1 MASRD
6 TNQEIENLIRA
17 GNLTKEQ
24 IALLKKLQAE
34 NRKTI
39 KATEETTEAFGE
51 MQEGLDNVG
60 ENFGL
65 RLGSMFQKIQVEV
78 EQTTRDISTM
88 FSDLETSAPEIA
100 ANISAEFNDSFR
112 SALPDPKDIQAQINL
127 NSLISEFK
135 SSFPEMG
142 NEMQKAFKTG
152 DIATFYRK
160 FGDEG
165 MKNLQNFMKDK
176 KGFGGMKDW
185 LKPGGQ
191 GEKSAINFRQQLESF
206 EPAAQKTTKVIFNW
220 GSLFKQI
227 GSNLLNYMNLRSI
240 IDHIME
246 FDNKLSNIK
255 REFGVPVQGFA
266 KADAAMQGMVKKGTQ
281 FGLTMDQSFGLVKNL
296 AEEARTNN
304 IQNVAETA
312 KALAAIPQATGIAVE
327 TVGDIAGKMMFFGA
341 NAERAKHA
349 FTSIQQSAN
358 RFGVNVT
365 KVGKVFADV
374 FPKYARMGFKG
385 GEESLAKMAAKAE
398 KMGMDLGKTLD
409 MSDKFLDLNTALEAS
424 ADLSLLG
431 GAASQVSFTDLMRAA
446 EEGGDALIDITGRM
460 TSDIGKIG
468 SDGLIKFTGMDRRRL
483 KGIAEATGQDVEQL
497 TNQLTSKLQDQAKKA
512 ALPPGVFNSLSDEEK
527 DFLMSKM
534 VNKGGKWK
542 FEGLN
547 GIQDLKGIG
556 RNSIQAQMN
565 AGKTEALNAE
575 KRAKATQSFQE
586 TMTAFIQGLHNEMLA
601 FRPILDQMK
610 KIFGILQRGL
620 DGFQKFI
627 GNIFGAKAAVWAK
640 PMLLLTTVLMLTFGP
655 AAMAR
660 FFGGLFRA
668 FTAPV
673 KMLSGLGSKLSS
685 AFKGGAGKKAAESL
699 VPSSKMATPTSVPG
713 KQTGMGGFT
722 RSLPNPAQIL
732 AVAAAIVALG
742 LALLM
747 IGKGIQLAA
756 NGFANLVRAFNE
768 SRNAGMALAA
778 IGVVMGGFVAMLY
791 LMVGAVAALAA
802 AGTAGA
808 VGLLALGASLLMVGG
823 GIYFAAKGFSMLVTS
838 FMQLGKY
845 SGSLFR
851 AAAGMVTIGGALLL
865 ISPALLVFG
874 AASLIAVPGMIAFGY
889 LLRGLAAAKGIN
901 PKIISQ
907 VGDSMGS
914 IAWGLVKLG
923 LAAGP
928 AVLAMVSATSLMVV
942 AVALKNISAVDVKKI
957 SQFGQSLGAISGTM
971 IKGLIKLGA
980 IAPYAVL
987 AMVSAGSIWAISQAL
1002 SRIKVINLKSLQNFG
1017 ESMGLVSEK
1026 MMWGLIKLG
1035 AISPFVV
1042 LGIVSAGGIWA
1053 ISKAL
1058 GSISIVDTKKIEA
1071 FGMSLGAVSAAMI
1084 FGLIKLGAISPFVAL
1099 GVVSA
1104 GGINLISRLLKNIPL
1119 INTKTLS
1126 ANASAL
1132 SSASGTY
1139 AKAFIKLIP
1148 VAALTPLAL
1157 LAAGGIW
1164 GVTKMLKAVPSLNE
1178 KSLKQAA
1185 SVVSSIAWPFVKSF
1199 FKLQAVGALTPLALL
1214 AAVGILGVT
1223 KALSVVPKLNP
1234 AFLILTATVL
1244 NQVSGPFGKALF
1256 KLGLLGVFAPTALVA
1271 AASILGITVILNKI
1285 TPLKAPVLMMAAAT
1299 LAVVSGPFAKGLL
1312 KLGLAGFFAPL
1323 AMIASIGILAITKIL
1338 NKITPLKAGVLIG
1351 AANVISIIAG
1361 PLAKGLFKLG
1371 LVSVLTGPAVIAAYG
1386 LLSITKSLSKVSPVS
1401 PLKLMTA
1408 AQSISMSSGIF
1419 SKGLLKLGLLS
1430 MLTGSAVKAAS
1441 GIMMVTKLLSKI
1453 APLNPVTLKI
1463 TSMVLT
1469 NVSEPFAK
1477 SLKKLGSLAIFTGPA
1492 VVAALGIMMVTRLL
1506 SRVAPLNPVTLI
1518 MTSSI
1523 LSKVSFPF
1531 SKSLAKLGS
1540 LAIFTGP
1547 AILAAIGILSVT
1559 RILKSVPMLDPI
1571 TLIMTSSILS
1581 RVSWPFSKS
1590 LAKLGSLAIFTVP
1603 AIVAA
1608 AGILAVTKILKSVPL
1623 LNPVFLIMT
1632 SKVLSIIS
1640 FPFAKSMAKIAT
1652 VSVFVAPA
1660 VVAAAGILV
1669 VTKTLKSVPFLN
1681 PAVLL
1686 ITASVLSKIAWPFTT
1701 SLGLLAPAAVAVV
1714 PAMAAALG
1722 ILGVTQTLK
1731 NIPFLNPATLLT
1743 TASVLSKIAWPF
1755 TVSMGKLAPT
1765 VATAGPAYLAAK
1777 GILEVT
1783 KALFGVPALDSAKL
1797 LNASSVLSKI
1807 AKPFFWSLGKLGASI
1822 LQVAPAIGVAAGIN
1836 QISKY
1841 LATVS
1846 TIKEKALI
1854 TLSDTLSNV
1863 SKPFFFSLGKLAGS
1877 AFTILPAIGVARG
1890 INQITKYFASTTP
1903 IDVNKLTN
1911 IALSLSMTTPM
1922 LKKSFGALASM
1933 GLVIIPAIAAALG
1946 LVKITNILKSAIPL
1960 DFKKMS
1966 NIAYTLSSTSG
1977 RIAKGLAKLALVG
1990 FYAIPAIAATASLAV
2005 VTTLLNKSSYI
2016 SYRKMS
2022 NIGFTLNNT
2031 AGPIAKGLAKLSLV
2045 SLVAIPAIAAAKS
2058 ISVVTKFLNTSSD
2071 LSYKKLSN
2079 IGFTLNSTSGAIA
2092 KGLAKL
2098 ALVGFVAIPAV
2109 AAAASLVVVT
2119 RLLNLSSNLDMKK
2132 MSNIGLTLN
2141 NTSGPIAKGLAKL
2154 ALVGV
2159 FTLPA
2164 IIASTGLIVVTKL
2177 LSKTTSIDFKKM
2189 FNIGFVLN
2197 STAGSILKG
2206 LIKFSGISLFV
2217 LPAIAASAGVMKIS
2231 TFLSRVSLVSGEKLI
2246 KLGSALSSSA
2256 GKLFMGLMK
2265 FSGISI
2271 LTVPAIAG
2279 SIGLVT
2285 ITKLL
2290 NLASPIN
2297 LVKLVTIGTAINSAS
2312 GPIAKGL
2319 LKLGLAGTFAIPA
2332 ITAATSLVLI
2342 TKLLKS
2348 TSDVNFKLLSNVG
2361 NTLNSVSGPI
2371 TKGLLKLSTAGLF
2384 ILPAIIAAKGIATVS
2399 NILKNISPINSKTLT
2414 NIGTS
2419 LTSSG
2424 SSLSSGVRK
2433 IGFASIFIIP
2443 AIIAAKGL
2451 VTISKLINQ
2460 ILPINSKN
2468 LASIGTVLNSNA
2480 SNVFKGV
2487 IKLGSSNIL
2496 LLPAIIAAKL
2506 LVVLSKIINQIPV
2519 TLSKGLSSIG
2529 SVINKESGQIF
2540 KGLIKLSSI
2549 NLAILPAIIAA
2560 KSLVKLSKILSS
2572 VQQIQV
2578 KNLSSISTSLSS
2590 TSTPI
2595 LKSLLKFATIT
2606 FAIAPAILTAYG
2618 LRKLSR
2624 ILLSIAIID
2633 SKPIVG
2639 LAETLS
2645 ASGKNMLTAIT
2656 LWSVITPFIV
2666 PAIIAAAGV
2675 SRIFRS
2681 LAAVSRLD
2689 LKGLAIS
2696 APILGGL
2703 TPTLLK
2709 FSSIGLVAPLL
2720 FSASLAL
2727 ATLGRSLQKASIGF
2741 VTFASIP
2748 WTIIGTALPTLN
2760 GLLSTLINFGFKG
2773 LLAAP
2778 GILAMAATFGVLG
2791 RSLTGLSSNF
2801 ALSTQSMSNY
2811 SKESERLKTVANAP
2825 KPVITDQTNR
2835 LKQSAIAQPTVNRTE
2850 NVAGRTGANNVG
2862 GGNSGGGVQ
2871 VVQIKP
2877 IQIDLKLNGRQL
2889 QQLIVE
2895 ANYNRT

>member
-1 MASRD
+1 
-6 TNQEIENLIRA
+6 
-17 GNLTKEQ
+17 
-24 IALLKKLQAE
+24 
-34 NRKTI
+34 
-39 KATEETTEAFGE
+39 
-51 MQEGLDNVG
+51 
-60 ENFGL
+60 
-65 RLGSMFQKIQVEV
+65 
-78 EQTTRDISTM
+78 
-88 FSDLETSAPEIA
+88 
-100 ANISAEFNDSFR
+100 
-112 SALPDPKDIQAQINL
+112 
-127 NSLISEFK
+127 
-135 SSFPEMG
+135 
-142 NEMQKAFKTG
+142 
-152 DIATFYRK
+152 
-160 FGDEG
+160 
-165 MKNLQNFMKDK
+165 
-176 KGFGGMKDW
+176 
-185 LKPGGQ
+185 
-191 GEKSAINFRQQLESF
+191 
-206 EPAAQKTTKVIFNW
+206 
-220 GSLFKQI
+220 
-227 GSNLLNYMNLRSI
+227 
-240 IDHIME
+240 
-246 FDNKLSNIK
+246 
-255 REFGVPVQGFA
+255 
-266 KADAAMQGMVKKGTQ
+266 
-281 FGLTMDQSFGLVKNL
+281 
-296 AEEARTNN
+296 
-304 IQNVAETA
+304 
-312 KALAAIPQATGIAVE
+312 
-327 TVGDIAGKMMFFGA
+327 
-341 NAERAKHA
+341 
-349 FTSIQQSAN
+349 
-358 RFGVNVT
+358 
-365 KVGKVFADV
+365 
-374 FPKYARMGFKG
+374 
-385 GEESLAKMAAKAE
+385 
-398 KMGMDLGKTLD
+398 
-409 MSDKFLDLNTALEAS
+409 
-424 ADLSLLG
+424 
-431 GAASQVSFTDLMRAA
+431 
-446 EEGGDALIDITGRM
+446 
-460 TSDIGKIG
+460 
-468 SDGLIKFTGMDRRRL
+468 
-483 KGIAEATGQDVEQL
+483 
-497 TNQLTSKLQDQAKKA
+497 
-512 ALPPGVFNSLSDEEK
+512 
-527 DFLMSKM
+527 
-534 VNKGGKWK
+534 
-542 FEGLN
+542 
-547 GIQDLKGIG
+547 
-556 RNSIQAQMN
+556 
-565 AGKTEALNAE
+565 
-575 KRAKATQSFQE
+575 
-586 TMTAFIQGLHNEMLA
+586 
-601 FRPILDQMK
+601 
-610 KIFGILQRGL
+610 
-620 DGFQKFI
+620 
-627 GNIFGAKAAVWAK
+627 
-640 PMLLLTTVLMLTFGP
+640 
-655 AAMAR
+655 
-660 FFGGLFRA
+660 
-668 FTAPV
+668 
-673 KMLSGLGSKLSS
+673 
-685 AFKGGAGKKAAESL
+685 
-699 VPSSKMATPTSVPG
+699 
-713 KQTGMGGFT
+713 
-722 RSLPNPAQIL
+722 
-732 AVAAAIVALG
+732 
-742 LALLM
+742 
-747 IGKGIQLAA
+747 
-756 NGFANLVRAFNE
+756 
-768 SRNAGMALAA
+768 
-778 IGVVMGGFVAMLY
+778 
-791 LMVGAVAALAA
+791 
-802 AGTAGA
+802 
-808 VGLLALGASLLMVGG
+808 
-823 GIYFAAKGFSMLVTS
+823 
-838 FMQLGKY
+838 MQLGKY
-845 SGSLFR
+845 TGSLFK
-851 AAAGMVTIGGALLL
+851 AAVGMVTIGGALLL
-865 ISPALLVFG
+865 ISPALLIFG

-928 AVLAMVSATSLMVV
+928 AVLAMVSATALMVV

-957 SQFGQSLGAISGTM
+957 SQFGQSLGAVSGTM
-971 IKGLIKLGA
+971 IKGLIKLGLV
-980 IAPYAVL
+980 APYAIL
-987 AMVSAGSIWAISQAL
+987 AMVSAGSIWVISQAL
-1002 SRIKVINLKSLQNFG
+1002 SRIKIIDLTKLQIFG
-1017 ESMGLVSEK
+1017 ESMGLVSAK
-1026 MMWGLIKLG
+1026 MIWGLVKLG

-1058 GSISIVDTKKIEA
+1058 GSISIVDVKKIEA

-1084 FGLIKLGAISPFVAL
+1084 FGLIKLGAISPFVVL

-1119 INTKTLS
+1119 INQKTLKS
-1126 ANASAL
+1126 NASAI
-1132 SSASGTY
+1132 SSSSLTF
-1139 AKAFIKLIP
+1139 AKAFVKLIP
-1148 VAALTPLAL
+1148 VAALTPFAL
-1157 LAAGGIW
+1157 VAAAGIW

-1256 KLGLLGVFAPTALVA
+1256 KLGLLGVFAPLALVA

-1285 TPLKAPVLMMAAAT
+1285 TPLKAPILMMAAAT

-1351 AANVISIIAG
+1351 AANVISKMAG

-1441 GIMMVTKLLSKI
+1441 GIMMVTKLLSKV

-1523 LSKVSFPF
+1523 LSRVSWPF

-1540 LAIFTGP
+1540 LAIFTVP
-1547 AILAAIGILSVT
+1547 AIVAAIGILSVT

-1652 VSVFVAPA
+1652 VSPFVAPA

-1807 AKPFFWSLGKLGASI
+1807 AKPFFWSLGKLGGSI
-1822 LQVAPAIGVAAGIN
+1822 FQVAPAIGVAAGIN
-1836 QISKY
+1836 KISKY
-1841 LATVS
+1841 LAGISLV
-1846 TIKEKALI
+1846 KEKALI
-1854 TLSDTLSNV
+1854 TLSDTLS
-1863 SKPFFFSLGKLAGS
+1863 SISGPFFVSLGELAGS
-1877 AFTILPAIGVARG
+1877 AFAILPAIGVARG

-1911 IALSLSMTTPM
+1911 IALSLSITTPM
-1922 LKKSFGALASM
+1922 LKKSFKALALM
-1933 GLVIIPAIAAALG
+1933 VLAIVPAIAAALG

-1977 RIAKGLAKLALVG
+1977 RIAKGLAKLAIVG
-1990 FYAIPAIAATASLAV
+1990 LYVVPAIAAAASLSI
-2005 VTTLLNKSSYI
+2005 VTNILTKAKYLDYKKL
-2016 SYRKMS
+2016 S
-2022 NIGFTLNNT
+2022 NIGYTLNNT

-2071 LSYKKLSN
+2071 LSYKKMSNIGLTLNGTVGQIAKGLVKLSLVSLVAIPAIAAAKSISIVTKFLNISSDISFKKMSNIGFTLNSTSGAIAKGLVKLALVSFVALPAISAAASLVLVTKLLNLASDLSFKKMSNIGFTLNSTSGAIAKGLAKLALVGFVALPAIAAAKSISIVTKFLSSASDINYKKLSNIGSTLISTSGTIVKGLVKLSLVSLVALPAIAAAKSISIVTKFLSQATDLNFKKLSN

-2154 ALVGV
+2154 ALVGA

-2164 IIASTGLIVVTKL
+2164 IITSTGLIVVTKL

-2319 LKLGLAGTFAIPA
+2319 LKLGLAGIFAIPA
-2332 ITAATSLVLI
+2332 ISAATSLVLI

-2371 TKGLLKLSTAGLF
+2371 TKGLLKLSAAVLF

-2433 IGFASIFIIP
+2433 FSPISIFIIP
-2443 AIIAAKGL
+2443 AILGARGL
-2451 VTISKLINQ
+2451 VTLSKIINQ
-2460 ILPINSKN
+2460 ILPISNKS
-2468 LASIGTVLNSNA
+2468 LLSIGNVLSANSGGILR
-2480 SNVFKGV
+2480 GV
-2487 IKLGSSNIL
+2487 TKLSATNLFLIPSIL
-2496 LLPAIIAAKL
+2496 AAKKL
-2506 LVVLSKIINQIPV
+2506 RILSTIINQIPV

-2590 TSTPI
+2590 TSIPI

-2618 LRKLSR
+2618 LRKLSK
-2624 ILLSIAIID
+2624 ILLGIAIVD
-2633 SKPIVG
+2633 SKPIIG
-2639 LAETLS
+2639 LADTLS
-2645 ASGKNMLTAIT
+2645 ASGKNILTAVT
-2656 LWSVITPFIV
+2656 AWSIMTPFII

-2675 SRIFRS
+2675 SRIFRTLS
-2681 LAAVSRLD
+2681 AVSKLD
-2689 LKGLAIS
+2689 LKGLLIS

-2709 FSSIGLVAPLL
+2709 FSSIGLIAPLL
-2720 FSASLAL
+2720 VSASLSL
-2727 ATLGRSLQKASIGF
+2727 VVLGRSLQRASIGF
-2741 VTFASIP
+2741 FTFASIP
-2748 WTIIGTALPTLN
+2748 WTVIGTALPTLN
-2760 GLLSTLINFGFKG
+2760 GLFSALINFGFKG

-2791 RSLTGLSSNF
+2791 RSLTGLSSSF

-2835 LKQSAIAQPTVNRTE
+2835 LKQSAIAQPTVTRNE
-2850 NVAGRTGANNVG
+2850 NVVGRTGANSVG
-2862 GGNSGGGVQ
+2862 GSSGGGVQ

-2889 QQLIVE
+2889 QQIIVE